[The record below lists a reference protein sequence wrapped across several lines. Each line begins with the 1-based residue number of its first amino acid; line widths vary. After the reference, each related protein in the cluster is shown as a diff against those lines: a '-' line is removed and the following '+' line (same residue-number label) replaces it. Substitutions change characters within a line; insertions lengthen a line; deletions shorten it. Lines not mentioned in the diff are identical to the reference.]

1 MLSMKKVK
9 FRLNPV
15 LMKELKVKMR
25 SWKAAILIGIYNL
38 VLTLLTIFITK
49 ISMDEYSFTVSTDVI
64 IGIYTFMAVMQFG
77 LVTLISPALTAGA
90 ISGEREKQ
98 TLDIL
103 LSTTMKHRSI
113 IVGKLLAS
121 LSHMLLLVVSS
132 LPTFS
137 IIFLYGAIGV
147 KELLQL
153 FLFYIVTALTFG
165 SIGIFFSTFFKK
177 STAANVLSYAVIVF
191 LFLGTILISLFY
203 LELVLLPRTNYSYN
217 GTFWLF
223 YLNPAI
229 ALVSLLATQFAE
241 GLGGVFPGLF
251 LSGKQSGIQLWHIN
265 MLVNMIISCLLI
277 YFSARKLNP
286 AKKKWFS

>member
-1 MLSMKKVK
+1 MLSIKKENL
-9 FRLNPV
+9 RINPV
-15 LMKELKVKMR
+15 LLKELKVKMR
-25 SWKAAILIGIYNL
+25 SWKAAILIGVYNL

-49 ISMDEYSFTVSTDVI
+49 ISMDEHTMIVDTSVI
-64 IGIYTFMAVMQFG
+64 LGIYTFMSVMQFG
-77 LVTLISPALTAGA
+77 MITLISPALTAGA
-90 ISGEREKQ
+90 IAGEREKQ

-121 LSHMLLLVVSS
+121 LSHIILLVVSS

-147 KELLQL
+147 KELLQM

-191 LFLGTILISLFY
+191 LFIGTILISIFY
-203 LELVLLPRTNYSYN
+203 IYLVIMPKTNYNYN
-217 GTFWLF
+217 GTFFLF
-223 YLNPAI
+223 YLNPGI
-229 ALVSLLATQFAE
+229 ALASLLSSQFSE
-241 GLGGVFPGLF
+241 GLGRIFPGLF
-251 LSGKQSGIQLWHIN
+251 ISGKQSGVQLWHIN
-265 MLVNMIISCLLI
+265 MIVNLLI
-277 YFSARKLNP
+277 SYILIFLSARKLKP
-286 AKKKWFS
+286 AKKK

>member
-1 MLSMKKVK
+1 
-9 FRLNPV
+9 
-15 LMKELKVKMR
+15 
-25 SWKAAILIGIYNL
+25 
-38 VLTLLTIFITK
+38 
-49 ISMDEYSFTVSTDVI
+49 
-64 IGIYTFMAVMQFG
+64 
-77 LVTLISPALTAGA
+77 
-90 ISGEREKQ
+90 
-98 TLDIL
+98 
-103 LSTTMKHRSI
+103 MKHRSI

-241 GLGGVFPGLF
+241 GLVGY
-251 LSGKQSGIQLWHIN
+251 S
-265 MLVNMIISCLLI
+265 LVCSYQESRVNTAMA
-277 YFSARKLNP
+277 Y
-286 AKKKWFS
+286 